1 MTDDGLWLYE
11 DVADHLG
18 VKVSTVMRWAKKRI
32 LPVVKIGG
40 RIRFRPEDI
49 KEWVGN
55 RKEVK

>member
-1 MTDDGLWLYE
+1 VTDDGLWQYQ

-18 VKVSTVMRWAKKRI
+18 VKVSTVMRWAKERV

-49 KEWVGN
+49 KTWVGD